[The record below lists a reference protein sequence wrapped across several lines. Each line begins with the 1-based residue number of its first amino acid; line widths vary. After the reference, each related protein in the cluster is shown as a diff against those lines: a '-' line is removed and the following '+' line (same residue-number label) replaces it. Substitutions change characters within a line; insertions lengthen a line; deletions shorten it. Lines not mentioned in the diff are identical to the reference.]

1 MTKTIKC
8 NNEREFLR
16 AVGDIRENDLVCKS
30 KDGEFVADIPV
41 RGEVPKLLKL
51 GDKAGIEFITS
62 FEKTDNGN
70 EISEK
75 EIKETRAWCSDIAA
89 GTSLFLWLDRYS
101 FQVAEPFKRLIRNA
115 ILKLMP
121 ENNTSGK
128 DTGIWEGIEEF
139 KEKPEFNP
147 ELVYALSNVFWYKP
161 EMELEK
167 GLEICQKAQEDG
179 KIGRFWIKVED
190 GEINYDPT
198 DERTIVKFFKT
209 YRAKAMEKD
218 FERIGE
224 RIDAFE
230 LEYKSGTERK
240 FYIESIADE
249 IIVHKD
255 SFTKSDVTVLRKLS
269 EKYEKPVRMTA
280 YKGYQEFMID
290 GGKISFGFG
299 VHPGYRDKELEEK
312 KIKYYDLIECFE
324 EIETF

>member
-128 DTGIWEGIEEF
+128 DTGIWEGINEF
-139 KEKPEFNP
+139 KEKPEFTP

-161 EMELEK
+161 EMELEE
-167 GLEICQKAQEDG
+167 GLEICRKAQ
-179 KIGRFWIKVED
+179 
-190 GEINYDPT
+190 
-198 DERTIVKFFKT
+198 
-209 YRAKAMEKD
+209 AMEKD

-224 RIDAFE
+224 RIDVFE

-255 SFTKSDVTVLRKLS
+255 SFTKSDVTVLRRLS

-324 EIETF
+324 EIGTF

>member
-16 AVGDIRENDLVCKS
+16 GINEIRENDLVCKS

-51 GDKAGIEFITS
+51 GDKAGIEFLTS
-62 FEKTDNGN
+62 FEKTDNENG
-70 EISEK
+70 ISEK

-115 ILKLMP
+115 ILKLIP
-121 ENNTSGK
+121 ENNTTGK
-128 DTGIWEGIEEF
+128 DTGIWDGINEF
-139 KEKPEFNP
+139 KEKPDFTP

-161 EMELEK
+161 EMELEE
-167 GLEICQKAQEDG
+167 GLEICRKAQEDG
-179 KIGRFWIKVED
+179 KIGRFWIKVDD

-218 FERIGE
+218 FEKIAE
-224 RIDAFE
+224 CIENFE

-249 IIVHKD
+249 IIVQKD
-255 SFTKSDVTVLRKLS
+255 AFTKSDVTVLKRIS
-269 EKYEKPVRMTA
+269 EKHGKPVRMTA
-280 YKGYQEFMID
+280 YKGYQEFIVD
-290 GGKISFGFG
+290 KEKISFQ
-299 VHPGYRDKELEEK
+299 VHLNYKEEELEEK
-312 KIKYYDLIECFE
+312 RIKYYDLVECFE
-324 EIETF
+324 EVGAF

>member
-16 AVGDIRENDLVCKS
+16 AVGNIRENDLVCKS
-30 KDGEFVADIPV
+30 KDGEFVAEIPAM
-41 RGEVPKLLKL
+41 GEVPRLLKL
-51 GDKAGIEFITS
+51 GDKAGIEFLTS
-62 FEKTDNGN
+62 FEKTDNENG
-70 EISEK
+70 ISEK

-128 DTGIWEGIEEF
+128 DTGIWEGINEF
-139 KEKPEFNP
+139 KEKPEFTP

-161 EMELEK
+161 EMELEE
-167 GLEICQKAQEDG
+167 GLEICRKAQEDG
-179 KIGRFWIKVED
+179 KIGRFWIKVDD

-218 FERIGE
+218 FEEIVGH
-224 RIDAFE
+224 IDNFE
-230 LEYKSGTERK
+230 LEYISGSERK

-249 IIVHKD
+249 IIVQKD
-255 SFTKSDVTVLRKLS
+255 AFTKSDVTVLKRIS
-269 EKYEKPVRMTA
+269 EKHGKPVRMTA
-280 YKGYQEFMID
+280 YKGYQEFVVD
-290 GGKISFGFG
+290 KDKISFK
-299 VHPGYRDKELEEK
+299 VHPKYKEEELEEK
-312 KIKYYDLIECFE
+312 RIKYYDLVECFE
-324 EIETF
+324 EIDTF

>member
-41 RGEVPKLLKL
+41 RGEVPRLMKL

-128 DTGIWEGIEEF
+128 DTGIWEGINEF
-139 KEKPEFNP
+139 KEKPEFTP

-161 EMELEK
+161 EMELEE

-179 KIGRFWIKVED
+179 KIGRFWIKVEG

-198 DERTIVKFFKT
+198 DEGTTVKFFKT

-218 FERIGE
+218 FEEIAGH
-224 RIDAFE
+224 IDNFE
-230 LEYKSGTERK
+230 LEYRSGSERK
-240 FYIESIADE
+240 FYIESIADQ
-249 IIVHKD
+249 ITVQKD
-255 SFTKSDVTVLRKLS
+255 TFTKSDAAALRRLS
-269 EKYEKPVRMTA
+269 EKYGKPVRMTA
-280 YKGYQEFMID
+280 YKHYQEFMID

-324 EIETF
+324 EIGTF